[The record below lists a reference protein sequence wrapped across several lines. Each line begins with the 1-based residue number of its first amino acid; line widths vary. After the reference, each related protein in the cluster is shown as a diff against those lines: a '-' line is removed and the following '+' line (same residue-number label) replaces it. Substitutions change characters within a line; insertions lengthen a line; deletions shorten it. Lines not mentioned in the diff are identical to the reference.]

1 MKEGEEGKQAK
12 TLAGRDKCRAA
23 AAASK
28 SHHQSRLKSA
38 SLSLHRLRPP
48 NWDTLISLAAKWLP
62 ERERKRERVK
72 AESFKLED
80 QKKEKRLKRH
90 SSFRASSGQMFE
102 DISLAAHP
110 FHQVL
115 PTLFSHHHLDGL
127 HNKVIRRRRR
137 RRKRQQPS
145 LSSRIHQQEKVDS
158 TCTHTHT
165 ARRTAGKN
173 NYKWFMSPSECVC
186 VCVRSQCHRF
196 W

>member
-1 MKEGEEGKQAK
+1 M
-12 TLAGRDKCRAA
+12 
-23 AAASK
+23 
-28 SHHQSRLKSA
+28 
-38 SLSLHRLRPP
+38 
-48 NWDTLISLAAKWLP
+48 
-62 ERERKRERVK
+62 RERVK

-90 SSFRASSGQMFE
+90 TASEQVRGQMFE

-115 PTLFSHHHLDGL
+115 PTLFSHHHYHLDGL

-137 RRKRQQPS
+137 RRRRRQQPS

-165 ARRTAGKN
+165 QLVEQQGKTIT
-173 NYKWFMSPSECVC
+173 SDLCHRVSVC
-186 VCVRSQCHRF
+186 VCVAIAIVFGSEWPF
-196 W
+196 KKNSSSSS